1 MNAPDGIPKVWDQNA
16 NGYVRGD
23 TIGCI
28 LLQRKSDSKRI
39 YATVLNSGINNDGF
53 KSDGL
58 NFPSSKIQE
67 QLMIQVYKESNI
79 DPALITYFEAHGTGT
94 DVSFFP
100 FIVKIHLDN
109 TTMQLLFI

>member
-1 MNAPDGIPKVWDQNA
+1 MNAADGIPKVWDQNA

-39 YATVLNSGINNDGF
+39 YATVSNTGINNDGF
-53 KSDGL
+53 KSEGL

-67 QLMIQVYKESNI
+67 KLMIQVYRESHV
-79 DPALITYFEAHGTGT
+79 DPALITYVEAHGTGT
-94 DVSFFP
+94 SVGFTKYL
-100 FIVKIHLDN
+100 I
-109 TTMQLLFI
+109 MQQENY